1 MSSQW
6 IQSFGRSRTDTGD
19 AERLGQRGAALSGL
33 AKAGLPV
40 PPGFI
45 LTTGLAE
52 QALDNALRLP
62 PGFEAQLDAA
72 LAQVELERGARLN
85 DPLRPLA
92 LAVRPSLT
100 HPAPVGISAMLNL
113 GVSPRLALA
122 SDAPATWKRACRFAE
137 HYAERVLGANPQL
150 LQAERQKLGISALD
164 AAAADAVHALT
175 GRYAEAMQETL
186 PEDPRAQ
193 LLAVV
198 RAMLAAWRA
207 PRTRLL
213 RQAHGV
219 PESAGLAITVQAMA
233 YPDLGE
239 TSGSV
244 HVRSRDPASGVPGL
258 VGTARLGARTVPV
271 ATLDDTARKTLAR
284 IMDTLEHRCTSAQ
297 TAEFI
302 IEAGHFWLVDSRP
315 TPLSVHAALKVAV
328 DMVGEGLISREEAV
342 LRIEPASLDQ
352 LLHPTLDPEAPRER
366 VAHGLAASP
375 GAAAGIIALDGA
387 EAERYAAAGR
397 DVILVRQETTPD
409 DIRAMHAAR
418 GIITARGGLTS
429 HAAMAARGMGRP
441 CVTSVE
447 GLAIDMES
455 GSVRLGGQTFGVG
468 TPITIDGSR
477 GDIFAGLVPLKHP
490 EPEGDFAIL
499 MQWADER
506 RRLKVRTNA
515 ETPEEV
521 LIARRFGAEGVGL
534 CRTEQ
539 MFFNEDRIIAVRQM
553 ILAPDQM
560 ERRAALAKLLPLQ
573 RGDFAQIF
581 RIMAGL
587 PCTIRLLDPPLHE
600 FLPTEADDFADV
612 AAAAGVS
619 VEVVRRRVRELT
631 EANPMLGHRGCR
643 LGITYPEIYEMQA
656 RAIFEAA
663 IEVAR
668 ETGQAVSPEVM
679 VPFVTA
685 PREMALLKAVIDT
698 AAQDVFAAS
707 GRRLDY
713 QIGVMIELPRAAL
726 LAGEIAQWSEFFSFG
741 TNDLTQMT
749 LGLSRDDA
757 GRFLSS
763 YVAKQILEV
772 DPFVSL
778 DISGVGELIRLASE
792 RGVAARPNLRRGICG
807 EHGGDPASI
816 AFCEQIGLDYIS
828 CSPFRVPIARLAAA
842 QAALRTRRPEI
853 AAPGQ
858 RALL

>member
-1 MSSQW
+1 M
-6 IQSFGRSRTDTGD
+6 GD
-19 AERLGQRGAALSGL
+19 LGQRGTAL
-33 AKAGLPV
+33 ADMARAGLPV
-40 PPGFI
+40 PPGFT
-45 LTTGLAE
+45 LTTAFAEHALANGL
-52 QALDNALRLP
+52 RVP
-62 PGFEAQLDAA
+62 PGLEAQLDAA
-72 LAQVELERGARLN
+72 LAQVELERGARLS
-85 DPLRPLA
+85 DPVRPLG

-100 HPAPVGISAMLNL
+100 HPAPVGIFAMLNL
-113 GVSPRLALA
+113 GVSPRLALS
-122 SDAPATWKRACRFAE
+122 SDAPAVWRRACRFAE
-137 HYAERVLGANPQL
+137 HYAERILGADPHL
-150 LQAERQKLGISALD
+150 LHAERQKLGVSALD
-164 AAAADAVHALT
+164 DTGPDALRQLT
-175 GRYAEAMQETL
+175 ERYADVLQDNL
-186 PEDPRAQ
+186 PEDPQAQ
-193 LLAVV
+193 LLAVI
-198 RAMLAAWRA
+198 RSMLAAWRA

-219 PESAGLAITVQAMA
+219 PDDAGLAIAVQAMA
-233 YPDLGE
+233 YADIDGA
-239 TSGSV
+239 SGVV
-244 HVRSRDPASGVPGL
+244 HVRSRDPATGASGL
-258 VGTARLGARTVPV
+258 VGTARMGARAMPV
-271 ATLDDTARKTLAR
+271 GALGDKLRDSLEQM
-284 IMDTLEHRCTSAQ
+284 MDALEHQTASVQ

-302 IEAGHFWLVDSRP
+302 IEAGHLWLVDSRP
-315 TPLSVHAALKVAV
+315 TVLSVQAALKAAV
-328 DMVGEGLISREEAV
+328 DMVGEGLITREDAV

-366 VAHGLAASP
+366 IAHGLAASP
-375 GAAAGIIALDGA
+375 GAANGIIALDGA

-397 DVILVRQETTPD
+397 DVILVRHETTPD

-418 GIITARGGLTS
+418 GIVTARGGLTS

-447 GLAIDMES
+447 GLTIDIEA
-455 GSVRLGGQTFGVG
+455 GTVRLGGQVYGVG

-477 GDIFAGLVPLKHP
+477 GDVFAGQVPLKHP

-521 LIARRFGAEGVGL
+521 AVARRFGAEGVGL

-553 ILAPDQM
+553 ILAPDEA

-600 FLPTEADDFADV
+600 FLPTEADDYVDV

-668 ETGQAVSPEVM
+668 ETGLAVSPEIM
-679 VPFVTA
+679 VPLVAA
-685 PREMALLKAVIDT
+685 PREMALLKDVIDD
-698 AAQDVFAAS
+698 AAQDVFAVS

-726 LAGEIAQWSEFFSFG
+726 LAGEIAAWSEFFSFG

-763 YVAKQILEV
+763 YVAKRILEV

-792 RGVAARPNLRRGICG
+792 RGVAARPTLRRGICG

-842 QAALRTRRPEI
+842 QAALRLHDRRSVSP
-853 AAPGQ
+853 AQ